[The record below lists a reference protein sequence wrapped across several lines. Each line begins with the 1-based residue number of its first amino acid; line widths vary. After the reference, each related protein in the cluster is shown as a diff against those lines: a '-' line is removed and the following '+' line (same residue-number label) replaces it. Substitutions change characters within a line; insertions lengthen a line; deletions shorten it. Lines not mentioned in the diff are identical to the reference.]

1 MKKTAAPGPDSIT
14 ARHLFNLD
22 EDTIAQLVEHFNREY
37 MGPGSHTTNLKKIRS
52 QIYPE
57 A

>member
-1 MKKTAAPGPDSIT
+1 MKKTAAPVPDSIT
-14 ARHLFNLD
+14 ARHPFNLD

-37 MGPGSHTTNLKKIRS
+37 WDLGVTRNLVKSRS